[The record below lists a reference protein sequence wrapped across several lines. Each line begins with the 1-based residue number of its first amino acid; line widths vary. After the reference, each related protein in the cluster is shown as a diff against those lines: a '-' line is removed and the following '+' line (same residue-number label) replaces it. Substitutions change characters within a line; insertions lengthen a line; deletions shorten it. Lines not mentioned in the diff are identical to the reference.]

1 MVNTVIDG
9 GVNAGTITGT
19 TDVGGVA
26 GYASK
31 ESAITASR
39 NLGEVNGATEIAGIL
54 GYAYTDMVVSDSY
67 NVGNVTA
74 TTSTAGGI
82 IGRGAQPVVER
93 SFNLGNVSN
102 TKSSL
107 GSTTAGAGG
116 IVGRGDPVITD
127 AYNMGTVTAEKNAG
141 GVLGSYDMSFRT
153 TALTRVYQAGRVVST
168 IETPAN
174 IGVFVGRGNKTSFDA
189 VYYDRQVIHDLEAEE
204 GALLTS
210 ELAATDFGEGWSRR
224 DDMLPMLS
232 GFADDDYARLYSST
246 VFLDSDDHMGQVS
259 KAFRVSTANG
269 VEWNGDSG
277 AFSFDGDNVTPV
289 AGAIGEY
296 VLTAKLGDLSRE
308 VPLVLTGTSSVMV
321 VEGAATPEV
330 KAVAGGLLFGSE
342 CDYTVYDMAGMALR
356 SGTAVAGETIALTPG
371 VYIVKA
377 AGLIHKTVVK

>member
-1 MVNTVIDG
+1 MLFRS
-9 GVNAGTITGT
+9 
-19 TDVGGVA
+19 GVA

-31 ESAITASR
+31 ESAITGSR
-39 NLGEVNGATEIAGIL
+39 NLGEVNGGTEIAGIL
-54 GYAYTDMVVSDSY
+54 GYAYTNMTVSDSY
-67 NVGNVTA
+67 NAGNVTA
-74 TTSTAGGI
+74 TSSTAGGI
-82 IGRGAQPVVER
+82 IGRGSQPVVER

-116 IVGRGDPVITD
+116 IVGRGDPFVTD

-141 GVLGSYDMSFRT
+141 GIVGSYDLSSKT
-153 TALTRVYQAGRVVST
+153 TTLTRVYQAGRVVST
-168 IETPAN
+168 IEAPAN

-189 VYYDRQVIHDLEAEE
+189 VYYDRQVIHDLEAED

-232 GFADDDYARLYSST
+232 GFADDDYARLYAST

-259 KAFRVSTANG
+259 KAFRVSDG
-269 VEWNGDSG
+269 VEWSGDSG

-308 VPLVLTGTSSVMV
+308 VPLVLTGTSSVMAV
-321 VEGAATPEV
+321 DGTATPGV
-330 KAVAGGLLFGSE
+330 RAVAGGLLFGSE

-356 SGTAVAGETIALTPG
+356 SGTAVAGETIALAPG

-377 AGLIHKTVVK
+377 AGHILKTVVK